1 MSRINACRIEQL
13 SEEATRAC
21 FNWIIGGAEPAGN
34 HGRVAWLLAHCY
46 DGVTWG
52 RFDSDRQVWSLSSN
66 PFPDL
71 CPEITESNLI
81 EMRLFGPY
89 DETLIW
95 RTDSEFTGRRLID
108 EPEADLES
116 PTRSDEE
123 IRILIG
129 DRMLGEPKDG
139 FTLVGTASGAEH
151 AVPMVCAQSDFE
163 NRRWPLRLKVRHY
176 FEKDDETGAVR
187 VAATRLV
194 DVFKEVR

>member
-1 MSRINACRIEQL
+1 L
-13 SEEATRAC
+13 PEEATRTY
-21 FNWIIGGAEPAGN
+21 FNWIFGDAEPAGN
-34 HGRVAWLLAHCY
+34 HGRSVWLLAHSY

-52 RFDSDRQVWSLSSN
+52 RFDSDRQVWSLSSD

-95 RTDSEFTGRRLID
+95 RTDSEFAGRRLID

-123 IRILIG
+123 IRILLG
-129 DRMLGEPKDG
+129 DRMLSEPKNG
-139 FTLVGTASGAEH
+139 FTLVGTASGAEQ

-176 FEKDDETGAVR
+176 FIKDDETGAVR